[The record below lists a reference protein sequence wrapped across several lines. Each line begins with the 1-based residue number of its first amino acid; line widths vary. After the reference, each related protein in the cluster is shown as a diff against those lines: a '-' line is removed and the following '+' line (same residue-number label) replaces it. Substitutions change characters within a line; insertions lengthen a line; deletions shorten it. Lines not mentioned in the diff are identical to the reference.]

1 VPREPPDDSVRYV
14 PLTRGKFVIVDTAD
28 YERVSG
34 YKWCASG
41 SGDRWYAVRN
51 DRGRK
56 VSMHR
61 FLIDAPKGMVV
72 DPIDGNGLND
82 RQSNLRVCTQRQ
94 NLLNS
99 RARGKSSRLKRCLLA
114 ETLAQVA
121 R

>member
-14 PLTRGKFVIVDTAD
+14 PLTRGKFAIVDAVD

-41 SGDRWYAVRN
+41 SGDRWYAVRE
-51 DRGRK
+51 
-56 VSMHR
+56 
-61 FLIDAPKGMVV
+61 AEPAQ
-72 DPIDGNGLND
+72 
-82 RQSNLRVCTQRQ
+82 QSSQGQELTPQ
-94 NLLNS
+94 
-99 RARGKSSRLKRCLLA
+99 RCLPA